1 MITVRHALHKLK
13 NIYKNLNFLFLING
27 LLAAACF
34 FFATESKYEAQLF
47 SAISK
52 NIKDSLPA
60 NYSKQIFALKA
71 TETAYYLEEN
81 RYIIFGNKQITGVKA
96 NFFRP
101 STVDLMTGNGAC
113 ASYAAVLA
121 RILKADG
128 MQVRI
133 GQMKVNGLYGG
144 HMFVETKTESGWIVL
159 DPMFNL
165 AFKKPDGSLA
175 QFKDLQQNWDLY
187 KSQVPANYKSEYS
200 FRDVRYTNWNKIPV
214 LTPAIKSM
222 LNLFIG
228 TEKANLISIRPYL
241 LRNYNKLAWVT
252 GFMLLFSLL
261 QTAKIYVRKKR
272 AMRQLIAEP
281 ETLMN
286 LKVSVA

>member
-1 MITVRHALHKLK
+1 MITVRHALYKLK

-34 FFATESKYEAQLF
+34 FFTTESKYEAQLF

-60 NYSKQIFALKA
+60 NYSKEIYALKA

-144 HMFVETKTESGWIVL
+144 HMFVETKTENGWIVL

-261 QTAKIYVRKKR
+261 QTIKIYVRKKR

>member
-1 MITVRHALHKLK
+1 
-13 NIYKNLNFLFLING
+13 
-27 LLAAACF
+27 
-34 FFATESKYEAQLF
+34 
-47 SAISK
+47 
-52 NIKDSLPA
+52 
-60 NYSKQIFALKA
+60 
-71 TETAYYLEEN
+71 
-81 RYIIFGNKQITGVKA
+81 
-96 NFFRP
+96 
-101 STVDLMTGNGAC
+101 MTGNGAC

-144 HMFVETKTESGWIVL
+144 HMFVETKTENGWIVL

-261 QTAKIYVRKKR
+261 QTIKIYVRKKR

>member
-13 NIYKNLNFLFLING
+13 TIYKNLNFLFLING

-144 HMFVETKTESGWIVL
+144 HMFVETKTESGWVVL

-175 QFKDLQQNWDLY
+175 QFKDLQQNWDIY

-241 LRNYNKLAWVT
+241 LRNYNKLAWAT

>member
-1 MITVRHALHKLK
+1 MITVRHALYKLK

-34 FFATESKYEAQLF
+34 FFTTESKYEAQLF

-60 NYSKQIFALKA
+60 NYSKQIYALKA

-144 HMFVETKTESGWIVL
+144 HMFVETKTENGWIVL

-261 QTAKIYVRKKR
+261 QTIKIYVRKKR